1 MRPPFVL
8 LVALRFLRE
17 GGMQTVLILAG
28 VGVGVAVIVFIT
40 ALVDQLQG
48 NIIKRTLGS
57 QSHIVVRMP
66 DDANRPALRA
76 DSAVGRIVEP
86 RAQRLRGVDQWQSV
100 ERLLATSAG
109 VKAVSPLASGPA
121 FAQRGEAIKSVAIMG
136 IEPDLYRRIV
146 ALDEHILRGRY
157 QVSGNDALI
166 GMDLAQDLGLAVGDK
181 FRLASAE
188 GAEQTMTV
196 TGIFDIG
203 VRDLNRRWV
212 FTTLRLAQ
220 SLLELPGE
228 VTQLDLKVE
237 ELFGA
242 EAIAQRISA
251 ATGLKAE
258 SWMATNTQLVSGL
271 RNQSATS
278 SLIRVFVT
286 LIVAVGIASVLVVSV
301 VQKTRQIGILRAM
314 GARRQQIRSIF
325 LLQGGLVGL
334 VGALLGVI
342 LASALVL
349 VFSQLYRNAD
359 GTYLIDPQLPP
370 ALLGGAAAVAFITG
384 LVAAWLPARRAANMD
399 PVAAIRHD

>member
-17 GGMQTVLILAG
+17 GGMQTALILSG
-28 VGVGVAVIVFIT
+28 VAVGVAVIVFIT
-40 ALVDQLQG
+40 ALVTQLQA
-48 NIIKRTLGS
+48 NIIQRTLGS

-66 DDANRPALRA
+66 DDANRPALAA

-100 ERLLATSAG
+100 ARLLAEAPG
-109 VKAVSPLASGPA
+109 VVAVSPLASGPA
-121 FAQRGEAIKSVAIMG
+121 FAQRGEAVKSVAIMG
-136 IEPDLYRRIV
+136 IEPELYERIV
-146 ALDEHILRGRY
+146 ALDTYILRGRY
-157 QVSGNDALI
+157 QVSGTDAVI
-166 GMDLAQDLGLAVGDK
+166 GVDLAQDLGLAVGDK
-181 FRLASAE
+181 FRLATPG

-228 VTQLDLKVE
+228 VTQIDLKVD
-237 ELFGA
+237 ELFNA
-242 EAIAQRISA
+242 ETIAQRVTA

-258 SWMATNTQLVSGL
+258 SWMATNTQLVTGL
-271 RNQSATS
+271 RNQTATTTLVRS
-278 SLIRVFVT
+278 FVT
-286 LIVAVGIASVLVVSV
+286 IIVAVGIASVLVVSV

-314 GARRQQIRSIF
+314 GARRDQIRTIF

-334 VGALLGVI
+334 AGALLGMLI
-342 LASALVL
+342 ASGLAL
-349 VFSQLYRNAD
+349 VFSQLLRNAD
-359 GTYLIDPQLPP
+359 GTYLIEPQLPVS
-370 ALLGGAAAVAFITG
+370 LLLSSAAVAFLTG
-384 LVAAWLPARRAANMD
+384 LLSAWLPARRAANMD

>member
-1 MRPPFVL
+1 MRLPFVL

-57 QSHIVVRMP
+57 QAHIVVRMP

-76 DSAVGRIVEP
+76 ESAVGRIVEP

-157 QVSGNDALI
+157 QVAGNDALI

-181 FRLASAE
+181 FRLASPE
-188 GAEQTMTV
+188 GAAQTMTV

-220 SLLELPGE
+220 SLIELPGE

-314 GARRQQIRSIF
+314 GARRQQVRSIF

-334 VGALLGVI
+334 VGALLGIV